1 MSEATEQEKT
11 KKQESPRI
19 GFVPLDPFNRV
30 AWICGIL
37 PACISLIALLGW
49 EINLLSLASLSAA
62 YIPMAPNTALA
73 FFILSG
79 VLLLYIYEPR
89 NTFLLRIAKTGLVF
103 VVLLGLVTLF
113 QVFSGVDMGI
123 DEVLHR
129 TSQKFDKVLIGRM
142 SPITAASFIFASL
155 ALWFLLFKSAGGKWV
170 TILAAI
176 PAVTV
181 IAVGWVVV
189 LGYMY
194 QAPLLYGQTI
204 IPMAL
209 TTGIAFIFTGTGII
223 AAIGPESWPLN
234 SLIGSSMRA
243 RLLRVF
249 LPVTAAIVLIQGWVQ
264 TVATLRLTNPALKS
278 ALMAAFFLVVVGII
292 VSQIARIIGGA
303 IDQSESERRRAE
315 DLVQHIAFYDALT
328 DLPNRNML
336 YDRLLNGIRI
346 NEGNPMA
353 LMIMDLDRF
362 KEINDTL
369 GHPRGDLLLQQV
381 GARLKNT
388 LFKPDVVARLG
399 GDEFAILLLKLA
411 SLEHVDLVIQK
422 ILRALEMPFVI
433 EGIPII
439 VEASIGIALYPDHGT
454 DPDSLIQKADVAM
467 YGAKRSG
474 SYNIYSIEDDHYSPR
489 RLALMGELR
498 QAIEQN
504 QLFLHYQPKID
515 LKTRRFTG
523 VEALVR
529 WRHPKHGVIPPDQFI
544 GPAEQT
550 GLIAPLTQWVLRSSL
565 EQHVRW
571 RERQL
576 NFPISINL
584 STRNLLDPKLPD
596 FIMELFVA
604 SGVGPGQ
611 LDLEI
616 TESAIMT
623 DPEAAL
629 NFMKRLKAIDI
640 RFSIDDFGVGYTSLS
655 YLKKLPVDTLK
666 IDKSFVINMT
676 KNENDSIIVRSTI
689 DLAKNLGL
697 KVVAEGVENQ
707 DALERLLDLGC
718 HEAQGYF
725 FSRPLPADDLALWTK
740 ESPWG
745 SRFGIK
751 V

>member
-1 MSEATEQEKT
+1 
-11 KKQESPRI
+11 
-19 GFVPLDPFNRV
+19 
-30 AWICGIL
+30 
-37 PACISLIALLGW
+37 
-49 EINLLSLASLSAA
+49 
-62 YIPMAPNTALA
+62 
-73 FFILSG
+73 
-79 VLLLYIYEPR
+79 
-89 NTFLLRIAKTGLVF
+89 
-103 VVLLGLVTLF
+103 
-113 QVFSGVDMGI
+113 
-123 DEVLHR
+123 
-129 TSQKFDKVLIGRM
+129 
-142 SPITAASFIFASL
+142 
-155 ALWFLLFKSAGGKWV
+155 
-170 TILAAI
+170 
-176 PAVTV
+176 
-181 IAVGWVVV
+181 
-189 LGYMY
+189 
-194 QAPLLYGQTI
+194 
-204 IPMAL
+204 
-209 TTGIAFIFTGTGII
+209 
-223 AAIGPESWPLN
+223 
-234 SLIGSSMRA
+234 
-243 RLLRVF
+243 
-249 LPVTAAIVLIQGWVQ
+249 
-264 TVATLRLTNPALKS
+264 
-278 ALMAAFFLVVVGII
+278 
-292 VSQIARIIGGA
+292 
-303 IDQSESERRRAE
+303 
-315 DLVQHIAFYDALT
+315 
-328 DLPNRNML
+328 
-336 YDRLLNGIRI
+336 
-346 NEGNPMA
+346 
-353 LMIMDLDRF
+353 
-362 KEINDTL
+362 
-369 GHPRGDLLLQQV
+369 
-381 GARLKNT
+381 
-388 LFKPDVVARLG
+388 VARLG
-399 GDEFAILLLKLA
+399 GDEFAILLLRLA
-411 SLEHVDLVIQK
+411 SSEHVDLVIQK

-439 VEASIGIALYPDHGT
+439 VEGSIGIALYPDHGT

-474 SYNIYSIEDDHYSPR
+474 NYNIYSVKDDHYSPR

-515 LKTRRFTG
+515 LKTMRFTG

-550 GLIAPLTQWVLRSSL
+550 GLIVPLTQWVLRSSL

-571 RERQL
+571 RERHL

-584 STRNLLDPKLPD
+584 STRNLLDPTLPD

-629 NFMKRLKAIDI
+629 DFMKRLKATDI

-666 IDKSFVINMT
+666 VDKSFVINMT

-707 DALERLLDLGC
+707 EALERLLNLGC

-725 FSRPLPADDLALWTK
+725 ISRPLPADDLAVWIK

-745 SRFGIK
+745 SRPGIT